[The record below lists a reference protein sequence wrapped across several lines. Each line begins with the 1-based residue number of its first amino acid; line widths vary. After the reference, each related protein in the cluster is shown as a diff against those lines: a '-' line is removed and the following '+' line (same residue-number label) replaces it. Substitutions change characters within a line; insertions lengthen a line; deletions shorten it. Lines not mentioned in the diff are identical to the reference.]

1 MKKYILFL
9 GISFFA
15 MTLFMIGCN
24 TNTVVDSNDEK
35 GKEEMNN
42 EVVSVER
49 FMEFYGVTETD
60 IPRQYIL
67 DYLMK
72 WRFREKSLE
81 KEDYW
86 TDMSID
92 YNSGVV
98 YGTDTGRIFC
108 GTASELPIEEY
119 LKDADVIVIE
129 FQVLILRSRQ

>member
-67 DYLMK
+67 DYLME

-81 KEDYW
+81 KEDYK
-86 TDMSID
+86 I
-92 YNSGVV
+92 N
-98 YGTDTGRIFC
+98 
-108 GTASELPIEEY
+108 A
-119 LKDADVIVIE
+119 
-129 FQVLILRSRQ
+129 